1 MLTSLRVRNFRL
13 FRDLRIEALGRINLI
28 GGQNGVGKTSLLE
41 AIYLLSMAA
50 IPQAVLKI
58 GATRGVPVIEGQ
70 EHPLLNTFWQPLFQN
85 LDLAR
90 PVQVKAQ
97 DDRVGRRK
105 VEMRVSAA
113 GAAEQEAKAIEA
125 QIRGDGAG
133 NRDRATG
140 LAVPI
145 TDGRET
151 VLTSWHHSGQDR
163 RSGRIEIRGRDVEL
177 SGGTP
182 GAQSV
187 AFVSARNGNPAEDVH
202 LLARLRKRKQTDLL
216 LKALQVVEPRLRTV
230 EENSASGPPVL
241 VGDIGLNELLPLSQ
255 MGEGLTRVARLILA
269 VAEARDSLVLVDEFE
284 NGIHYSLLEH
294 VWSAVDEAARAYG
307 AQVFATT
314 HSYECLRAANRSL
327 GENLRYHRMERDS
340 AENVRCVSFDD
351 SEVTTSV
358 QHGFEVR

>member
-1 MLTSLRVRNFRL
+1 M
-13 FRDLRIEALGRINLI
+13 
-28 GGQNGVGKTSLLE
+28 
-41 AIYLLSMAA
+41 
-50 IPQAVLKI
+50 
-58 GATRGVPVIEGQ
+58 
-70 EHPLLNTFWQPLFQN
+70 
-85 LDLAR
+85 
-90 PVQVKAQ
+90 
-97 DDRVGRRK
+97 
-105 VEMRVSAA
+105 
-113 GAAEQEAKAIEA
+113 
-125 QIRGDGAG
+125 
-133 NRDRATG
+133 
-140 LAVPI
+140 
-145 TDGRET
+145 
-151 VLTSWHHSGQDR
+151 
-163 RSGRIEIRGRDVEL
+163 
-177 SGGTP
+177 
-182 GAQSV
+182 
-187 AFVSARNGNPAEDVH
+187 
-202 LLARLRKRKQTDLL
+202 
-216 LKALQVVEPRLRTV
+216 EPRLRTV